1 MSLFPSTEKKPFCR
15 TYAKEKRC
23 NLKKDYNASENP
35 YSILPD
41 VSICPLFRL
50 LKFPLRLLL
59 QSVCRY
65 RSYHQAERRAAAALY
80 LFRRAYLKETGLRIY
95 IVTEHKLKKDLQT
108 GVLSFILNIRK
119 VARGNIH
126 FITYLFAAFLASCP
140 RSFYRFSKG
149 FEVIFFY
156 WSFCHIYSPSY
167 ILLFPFLLGYVYT
180 VPLISHNNSY
190 LYTCYYS
197 YVRL

>member
-1 MSLFPSTEKKPFCR
+1 MQSFLSIPRVWDTSQQAIFNRRAAAQEGENTEVGTRFLCLLRMFLSFRLLSLTTEKKRFCQ
-15 TYAKEKRC
+15 TSAKEKRC
-23 NLKKDYNASENP
+23 NLKKDYNASEKP

-95 IVTEHKLKKDLQT
+95 CN
-108 GVLSFILNIRK
+108 G
-119 VARGNIH
+119 A
-126 FITYLFAAFLASCP
+126 
-140 RSFYRFSKG
+140 
-149 FEVIFFY
+149 
-156 WSFCHIYSPSY
+156 
-167 ILLFPFLLGYVYT
+167 
-180 VPLISHNNSY
+180 
-190 LYTCYYS
+190 
-197 YVRL
+197 